1 MFNHKLNSSNIIKAS
16 TTTLAACVLMACGGE
31 SSDSNETQTFKLTE
45 PAMMAHEGK
54 STYQLNVQD
63 NNGNPLSS
71 VTPMMMPMMD
81 MASGDQHAAPHTGCT
96 ETDSEGNADCTVY
109 FLMPSMMND
118 QKMGDWNL
126 SFSLPESEEKAISF
140 PTTVMMAMNGP
151 AKVKMSSAEDKI
163 ASMTMAMPM
172 AMTMDESMPAGEPRP
187 YYIFNNGLSEDNSS
201 IELFVA
207 AKESMMNFPT
217 LIDGLVLN
225 EGSNFELTVDSIN
238 VQVSTDNSIWE
249 TATSDGKGL
258 WTANGLS
265 GYSNTVYVKL
275 SVNDIVK
282 TNNSDDFASFV
293 STADAMKDMGD
304 M

>member
-1 MFNHKLNSSNIIKAS
+1 MFNRKLSPSTFFKAS

-31 SSDSNETQTFKLTE
+31 SSDSNDTQTFKLTE

-54 STYQLNVQD
+54 SVYQLNVQD

-96 ETDSEGNADCTVY
+96 ETDSAGNADCTVY

-118 QKMGDWNL
+118 NKMGDWNL
-126 SFSLPESEEKAISF
+126 SFSLPESEEEAVSF

-151 AKVKMSSAEDKI
+151 VKVKMISANDKI
-163 ASMTMAMPM
+163 ASMTMAM
-172 AMTMDESMPAGEPRP
+172 DDSMPAGDSRP
-187 YYIFNNGLSEDNSS
+187 YYVFNNGLSEDNSS

-217 LIDGLVLN
+217 LIEGLVLN
-225 EGSNFELTVDSIN
+225 EDSDFELTISSIEI
-238 VQVSTDNSIWE
+238 QVSTDNVTWE
-249 TATSDGKGL
+249 TATSAGKGL

-265 GYSNTVYVKL
+265 NYSNTVYVKL
-275 SVNDIVK
+275 FVNDVVK
-282 TNNSDDFASFV
+282 TNNSNDFASFV
-293 STADAMKDMGD
+293 STENTMKAMGD